1 MRKKLTSK
9 KALKQLKENVYE
21 LDERQYDRLNI
32 IEKDLEILECFRKI
46 PKQDFKNFIDEQI
59 RYEINLN
66 SWLKSCNCDLEKEEL
81 TKHLIKIKDWLEND

>member
-9 KALKQLKENVYE
+9 LALKQLKENVYE

-46 PKQDFKNFIDEQI
+46 PKQDLENFIDEQI